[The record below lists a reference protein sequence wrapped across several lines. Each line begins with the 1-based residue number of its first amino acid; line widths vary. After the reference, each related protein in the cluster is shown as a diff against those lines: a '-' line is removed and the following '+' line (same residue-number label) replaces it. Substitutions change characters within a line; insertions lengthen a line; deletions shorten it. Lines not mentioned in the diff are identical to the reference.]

1 MFAINSGYSSC
12 EYALISPKIKYAILT
27 VNKYTNCYEILLSVQ
42 LLMVVWFMC
51 FARRAN
57 SSNKLL

>member
-27 VNKYTNCYEILLSVQ
+27 VNKYTNCYEILLSV
-42 LLMVVWFMC
+42 
-51 FARRAN
+51 
-57 SSNKLL
+57 